1 MAGGVRKPR
10 KAPKTPAVETPKSS
24 LVRTLAP
31 AAPVGSLHE
40 NRLLLAI
47 GLSVLVHA
55 AALSLQFKF
64 PEASRVFQEKTLDI
78 ILVNSKSAHK
88 PTAPQALAQNNLDG
102 GGNTDLDRRAKTPL
116 PPSPKQQKGTDLEQT
131 QKRVQALE
139 AKQKKM
145 LAQARSKQV
154 VAPSMETEVQ
164 AEPAPAPT
172 VSGRD
177 LANSALEMMRLE
189 GQIAKSTDEYNK
201 RPRKKFLG
209 TRTTEY
215 RFARYIEDWRLKVE
229 RVGTLNYPEAAK
241 GKLYG
246 SLILTVT
253 IKSDGSVDKI
263 EINRS
268 SGHTIL
274 DDAARRIVGLAGPF
288 AAFSPDIRR
297 DTDLLVITRS
307 WNFTRSNNLET
318 NNAN

>member
-1 MAGGVRKPR
+1 MARPSS
-10 KAPKTPAVETPKSS
+10 KAIS
-24 LVRTLAP
+24 L
-31 AAPVGSLHE
+31 AAGRE
-40 NRLLLAI
+40 NTLLLAI
-47 GLSVLVHA
+47 GISVLVHA
-55 AALSLQFKF
+55 AALSIHFKF

-88 PTAPQALAQNNLDG
+88 PTDAQALAQNNLDG
-102 GGNTDLDRRAKTPL
+102 GGNTDQDRRVKTPL
-116 PPSPKQQKGTDLEQT
+116 PPSPKQQKGTELEKAE
-131 QKRVQALE
+131 KRVQALE
-139 AKQKKM
+139 AKQKKL
-145 LAQARSKQV
+145 LAQARSKEV
-154 VAPSMETEVQ
+154 VAASKE
-164 AEPAPAPT
+164 AESQPEPTPAPLP
-172 VSGRD
+172 SGRD
-177 LANSALEMMRLE
+177 LANSAMEMMRLE

-209 TRTTEY
+209 TRTAEY
-215 RFARYIEDWRLKVE
+215 RFARYIEEWRQKVE
-229 RVGTLNYPEAAK
+229 RIGTLNYPEAAK

-253 IKSDGSVDKI
+253 IRSDGDVEKI

-274 DDAARRIVGLAGPF
+274 DDAARRIVALSGPF

-318 NNAN
+318 DNAKQ